1 MTQSAVNFTVDV
13 WNSQG
18 VLVDQ
23 TYDTRVFDFEV
34 TRIGQTYFAE
44 RIQKLIDV
52 FSKGSYSTADLQ
64 AFKDN
69 IYALNAWSKFKDAQ
83 YYDSVTQ
90 SMIPQG
96 TDKSDP
102 QKAYNDI
109 MNPYKALQD
118 LGYTPADT
126 TTQALLAYTM
136 SQEMATQL
144 ERLNRLLTAVG
155 YNVGDPTAANA
166 SLDKLGTAL
175 NTLKTFTTQV
185 KVQSASDPT
194 QYTTETKA
202 QFALALANALNSI
215 STARIYGDVLTGAVS
230 LQEVLMTDYIS
241 RGNEL
246 IFNEMSGLRDAINQN
261 QIALAYL
268 NSLQDLM
275 NQKDPE
281 KFVLDLASL
290 STNDPQ
296 KLVGNQTTSGPY
308 DTYESDNFN
317 VDLKTIAYFKD
328 NAEVEEFCKDS
339 TGAYKKSLFVQAF
352 SDKLQ
357 DGDPISYSFSITRIA
372 DNLTALIK
380 SLTTATAN
388 NLDES
393 SNLIQS
399 LQKIID
405 DMKAISTTGAKDVTT
420 WVQDMTTNS
429 DYQTHLT
436 NAITASQSF
445 NDTQRENLRS
455 VMFVFE
461 EFYKSATSLLSRITQ
476 LIEKMASLISK

>member
-1 MTQSAVNFTVDV
+1 MTQSAVNFTVDQ
-13 WNSQG
+13 WNSAG

-34 TRIGQTYFAE
+34 TRVGATYYAA

-52 FSKGSYSTADLQ
+52 FESGSFSTSDLQ

-69 IYALNAWSKFKDAQ
+69 LYALNAWSKFKDAK
-83 YYDSVTQ
+83 YYDSINQ

-96 TDKSDP
+96 TDKSSSTA
-102 QKAYNDI
+102 AYNDL
-109 MNPYKALQD
+109 MDPYHALED

-126 TTQALLAYTM
+126 STKALLAYTM

-155 YNVGDPTAANA
+155 YNVGDPTASNA
-166 SLDKLGTAL
+166 SLGKLATAL
-175 NTLKTFTTQV
+175 STLKTFTAQV
-185 KVQSASDPT
+185 KVQSATDPT
-194 QYTTETKA
+194 IYTTETKS
-202 QFALALANALNSI
+202 QFYLALTNALGSI

-246 IFNEMSGLRDAINQN
+246 IFNEMRGLRDAINQN
-261 QIALAYL
+261 QMALAYL

-281 KFVLDLASL
+281 KFVLNLAAL

-296 KLVGNQTTSGPY
+296 TLVGNQTTSGPY
-308 DTYESDNFN
+308 DTYESGNFQP
-317 VDLKTIAYFKD
+317 DLKAVAYFQTNTD
-328 NAEVEEFCKDS
+328 VEAFCKNPDG
-339 TGAYKKSLFVQAF
+339 TFKKELFVQAF
-352 SDKLQ
+352 SDKLSG
-357 DGDPISYSFSITRIA
+357 GDPVSYTFSITQIIT
-372 DNLTALIK
+372 NLTNLIT
-380 SLTTATAN
+380 SLKTATASK
-388 NLDES
+388 LDES
-393 SNLIQS
+393 SNLVQS
-399 LQKIID
+399 LQKIAD
-405 DMKAISTTGAKDVTT
+405 DMKSISTTTSTDVAT
-420 WVQDMTTNS
+420 WVQDMTENS
-429 DYQTHLT
+429 DFQTHLN
-436 NAITASQSF
+436 NAITSSQSF

-476 LIEKMASLISK
+476 LIEKMASLIGK